1 MHRRKEDPNTKR
13 ERTRDQ
19 ECPAD
24 KKKRFDVIK
33 YHRAPSM
40 ANHRLLFRP
49 QPPTEITSGQLEWIL
64 VSTVSS
70 ESVYGVRNRLL
81 RSPSISHH
89 VNIRDEPAFNSQ
101 LAGMFRRRRGLM
113 PNAQTT
119 RPRIFVDVT
128 CISPRAV
135 QIPYHSVPL
144 PLRAP
149 APPWQHPTDQVLYE

>member
-1 MHRRKEDPNTKR
+1 
-13 ERTRDQ
+13 
-19 ECPAD
+19 
-24 KKKRFDVIK
+24 
-33 YHRAPSM
+33 M

-101 LAGMFRRRRGLM
+101 LAGMFRRRRGHH
-113 PNAQTT
+113 AT
-119 RPRIFVDVT
+119 RPNNKTENI
-128 CISPRAV
+128 C
-135 QIPYHSVPL
+135 
-144 PLRAP
+144 
-149 APPWQHPTDQVLYE
+149 